1 MGTLSSP
8 VFAIGRAR
16 HEQQPQVL
24 SSRWA
29 VLDTNSN
36 LKSCL
41 RDRPCL
47 TRTATKSRLRDRPCL
62 TRTATKSCLRDRPC
76 LTRTATKS
84 CLRDGPRSAYSV
96 HVRINP
102 LFGGATLDV
111 VEDFFYP
118 GRSAC

>member
-8 VFAIGRAR
+8 VLAIGRAR

-41 RDRPCL
+41 RDG
-47 TRTATKSRLRDRPCL
+47 PCL